1 MKSFHR
7 FSTKWG
13 AALVAMTMV
22 AASSLPGVNACGL
35 EPVIGGGFSVSYP
48 GSLNVAVAV
57 ASARRNGILTPASR
71 EIIPNEVLLQ
81 QMLSDLRL
89 LKLHLDKG
97 KDALPTSANE
107 NFSLVLI
114 GPGLW
119 SHFHLTGTSVHAE
132 YHTDGPIG
140 GETVVVTHHT
150 VLQELLDGDLDID
163 KALQLGLI
171 AFSGTKHGLVKA
183 VIASG
188 MQSRI

>member
-1 MKSFHR
+1 MNSFHR
-7 FSTKWG
+7 FSTKW
-13 AALVAMTMV
+13 AAVAMTIV

-57 ASARRNGILTPASR
+57 ATARRNGILTPASR

-81 QMLSDLRL
+81 QMLGDLRL
-89 LKLHLDKG
+89 LKLRLDQG
-97 KDALPTSANE
+97 KDALPTGANE

-119 SHFHLTGTSVHAE
+119 SHFHLTGGSVQAE
-132 YHTDGPIG
+132 YHTDGPID
-140 GETVVVTHHT
+140 GEAVVVTHHI
-150 VLQELLDGDLDID
+150 VLQELLDGNLSMDR
-163 KALQLGLI
+163 ASELGLI